1 MTDEERTA
9 VEKLRKKCKSPGWNF
24 QEVYKTTFSGRDPV
38 QLFSQP
44 QTAQGQREESLHRD
58 FPIGKV
64 VRLIGRKRNISQAA
78 SDDDNLY
85 YIAKGS
91 IFCSGTRESCQC
103 SEGYIR
109 VMVEEIFQ
117 YDGPLQKFGGEFADE
132 LPTHSINP
140 EIPLLD
146 WPQSLLRRVI
156 KENTRTNT
164 QPQSR
169 LKKKDREREV
179 RKSTREPRYSSKI
192 LEIINHGGL
201 VGPSTGGAKRG
212 RKRKG
217 GKTGRTIEA
226 SKPVTSVV
234 ERPGKRRS
242 TKLALN

>member
-1 MTDEERTA
+1 MASADAYYSMVVNYPSSR
-9 VEKLRKKCKSPGWNF
+9 C
-24 QEVYKTTFSGRDPV
+24 
-38 QLFSQP
+38 
-44 QTAQGQREESLHRD
+44 
-58 FPIGKV
+58 PI
-64 VRLIGRKRNISQAA
+64 
-78 SDDDNLY
+78 
-85 YIAKGS
+85 YIHIYIYMGS
-91 IFCSGTRESCQC
+91 IFCDGTRESCQC

-117 YDGPLQKFGGEFADE
+117 HDGPLQKFGGKFAEE
-132 LPTHSINP
+132 LSTHSINP
-140 EIPLLD
+140 ETPLLD

-164 QPQSR
+164 KPQSR
-169 LKKKDREREV
+169 LKKKDTKV
-179 RKSTREPRYSSKI
+179 
-192 LEIINHGGL
+192 
-201 VGPSTGGAKRG
+201 